1 MVKESL
7 SLRILDSPIV
17 KDGIKAI
24 SKLEGYSVSAGHY
37 LVVGGMAVQSYLPTF
52 CRRPTAD
59 IDLVVDRR
67 LSNEREFR
75 NFAKPVF
82 EYLKDNGL
90 KVEEVPNHNWE
101 LLVKPKKHR
110 NEYLPDDAILLSFPN
125 ISEEDY
131 LKKKVIIEKELRKY
145 RVVSPEFIVIPK
157 MARLGKVLMRNYKLK
172 PLIVPYTTEL
182 TKEKIWDTIKN
193 KVSDIK
199 LSTLEKRIIC
209 DAYDIRVLSEQTGFN
224 EEDVKD
230 AITSWPERL
239 DLKSVL
245 KNREIFSLLP
255 KIKGLD

>member
-1 MVKESL
+1 
-7 SLRILDSPIV
+7 
-17 KDGIKAI
+17 
-24 SKLEGYSVSAGHY
+24 
-37 LVVGGMAVQSYLPTF
+37 
-52 CRRPTAD
+52 
-59 IDLVVDRR
+59 
-67 LSNEREFR
+67 
-75 NFAKPVF
+75 
-82 EYLKDNGL
+82 
-90 KVEEVPNHNWE
+90 
-101 LLVKPKKHR
+101 
-110 NEYLPDDAILLSFPN
+110 
-125 ISEEDY
+125 
-131 LKKKVIIEKELRKY
+131 
-145 RVVSPEFIVIPK
+145 
-157 MARLGKVLMRNYKLK
+157 MRNYKLK

-255 KIKGLD
+255 KIKGLDFVLYSMQC